1 MLTWPMLEGQKAA
14 GPARSA
20 HAAARGFLRAGSLS
34 ALAACCTVSC
44 VPMPPIPPDCP
55 ITDCPF
61 VESTETGLL
70 VNVDDAFFGLSISTS
85 GDLMGVGSSGD
96 DHAGPFS
103 GAAYIFRR
111 EGGTW
116 VPEAK
121 LTAADAAPQDYFGTI
136 SINGDRAVVGAPTCF
151 CEQGRPAGA
160 AYVFRRDGQQW
171 TQEARLTVDDAEQP
185 NDFFGGAVSIS
196 GDRLVVGARF
206 DFHDGADSG
215 AAYVFRREGALW
227 RREAKLVSDGGGSD
241 DFGFT
246 VAMDGDFI
254 AVGAVCDDVA
264 DAPGFC
270 VGSVYLF
277 ERTGTEWTQRAKLS
291 ASDAGDRDYFGASL
305 CLNGDDLIVGADR
318 AAGSGTGRAY
328 IFRRNGAIWSQ
339 QAVLEPD
346 VDGAG
351 GSFGSSVAIDGGTS
365 LVGGVFADGGPDGEY
380 RGAIYVF
387 QRDGGQW
394 RRATKIYAADRTE
407 GQLFGKSA
415 ALNGNVAAAGVI
427 MADGESGPGGMHV
440 LDLCNLNCSP

>member
-20 HAAARGFLRAGSLS
+20 HAAARCFLRAGSLS

-61 VESTETGLL
+61 VESTKTSLL
-70 VNVDDAFFGLSISTS
+70 VNVDDAFFGLSISMS
-85 GDLMGVGSSGD
+85 GDLMGVGSGGD

-103 GAAYIFRR
+103 GAAYIFRH
-111 EGGTW
+111 
-116 VPEAK
+116 
-121 LTAADAAPQDYFGTI
+121 DYFGTI

-270 VGSVYLF
+270 VGSVYVF

-291 ASDAGDRDYFGASL
+291 ASDAGDRDYFGGSL

-318 AAGSGTGRAY
+318 AAGMGTGRAY
-328 IFRRNGAIWSQ
+328 IFRRAGASWSE
-339 QAVLEPD
+339 QAVLQPD
-346 VDGAG
+346 IDRSG
-351 GSFGSSVAIDGGTS
+351 GSFGSSVAIDGGTA
-365 LVGGVFADGGPDGEY
+365 LVGGVWADGGPDGEY

-387 QRDGGQW
+387 QRDAGQW
-394 RRATKIYAADRTE
+394 RLATRIYAADRMD

-427 MADGESGPGGMHV
+427 MADGESGPGGVHV
-440 LDLCNLNCSP
+440 LDLCNLSCAL